1 MYTFGTQQNAPCVP
15 AGSHTPR
22 TACAPHAPQGWRPA
36 APGEFARRAFH
47 AGVLDLTSAE
57 GLADLLN
64 AETAEQ
70 RRQALAQ
77 ASGALR
83 RTYGAW
89 RAELLRCLAHAEAV
103 IDFGEDERIGE
114 SVAAAVAPRAAALRA
129 QLAAHLVAADG
140 AHAGELVRAG
150 VRVALGGAP
159 NAGKSSLLNALAGRD
174 VAIVS
179 RHAGTTRDALEVPLD
194 LSGHKVVLTDTAGLR
209 AAAEEVEAE
218 GVARARRALA
228 AAHAR
233 VLVLDAAD
241 AHAGGA
247 PPEEGE
253 WAHAA
258 DADAPLLVVLTKAD
272 LLPPA
277 ARAHPAAL
285 LPPWLA
291 RRCASG
297 GAHAGPWLL
306 SCVSGEGVERFCGAL
321 RDATAALL
329 RAGGGGAS
337 AAPPVVTRLRH
348 AHALRECVS
357 CLDRYAQAPRGADE
371 LAAEELRAAAAA
383 LGRVTGDVD
392 VEAVLDVIFSE
403 FCIGK

>member
-1 MYTFGTQQNAPCVP
+1 
-15 AGSHTPR
+15 
-22 TACAPHAPQGWRPA
+22 
-36 APGEFARRAFH
+36 
-47 AGVLDLTSAE
+47 VLDLTSAE

-77 ASGALR
+77 ASGSLR

-103 IDFGEDERIGE
+103 IDFGEDERIGDA
-114 SVAAAVAPRAAALRA
+114 VASAVAPRAAALRE
-129 QLAAHLVAADG
+129 QLAAHLRVADG

-194 LSGHKVVLTDTAGLR
+194 LGGHKVVLTDTAGLR
-209 AAAEEVEAE
+209 DAPEEVEAE
-218 GVARARRALA
+218 GVVRARRALA

-233 VLVLDAAD
+233 VLVLDAA
-241 AHAGGA
+241 HALDGGA
-247 PPEEGE
+247 PPEEGD
-253 WAHAA
+253 WAHDAA
-258 DADAPLLVVLTKAD
+258 APLLVVLTKAD
-272 LLPPA
+272 LLPHA
-277 ARAHPAAL
+277 SRTNPAAL

-291 RRCASG
+291 RRCADG
-297 GAHAGPWLL
+297 GVHAGPWLL

-321 RDATAALL
+321 RDATSALL
-329 RAGGGGAS
+329 RAGGGGA
-337 AAPPVVTRLRH
+337 AATPPAVTRTRH
-348 AHALRECVS
+348 AHALRECVA
-357 CLDRYAQAPRGADE
+357 CLDRYAQAPPGADE

-392 VEAVLDVIFSE
+392 VEAVLDIIFSE